1 MGRKEQSKEI
11 SLDVST
17 NQDNA
22 EIILNSYE
30 PTTVQF
36 NINQDD
42 VEFSSQSYNDG
53 ELPSS
58 KYSLFNSKF
67 NVAVTDDEVAINL
80 DSIKYKLG
88 DLPVVANIE
97 SGYGVKVNKTG
108 YKPYQTIGRK
118 WYSNVININLETE
131 E

>member
-1 MGRKEQSKEI
+1 M
-11 SLDVST
+11 DVST

-58 KYSLFNSKF
+58 KYSLLNFKF
-67 NVAVTDDEVAINL
+67 NVDVTDDEVEIVV
-80 DSIKYKLG
+80 DGIKYKLS

-118 WYSNVININLETE
+118 WYKNVININLETE